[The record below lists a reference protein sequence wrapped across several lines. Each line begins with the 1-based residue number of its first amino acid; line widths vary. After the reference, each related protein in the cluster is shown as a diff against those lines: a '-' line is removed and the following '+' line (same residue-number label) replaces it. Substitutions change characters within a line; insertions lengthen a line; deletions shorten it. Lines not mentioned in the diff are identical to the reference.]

1 MKRVRAVIIEGGKV
15 LTIKR
20 TKLGDIYWVMPGG
33 GAEDGETD
41 GQALVREIKEELGL
55 DVKVGKIILEID
67 SKHPDLAG
75 QKEYFYLCTIL
86 GGEIGTGRGPEFEKN
101 TSYVGKFDIEWL
113 DIKDLNHLDL
123 RPKDI
128 KDLIKEKVV

>member
-33 GAEDGETD
+33 GVEDGETD

-113 DIKDLNHLDL
+113 NIKDLNHLDL

-128 KDLIKEKVV
+128 KDFFKEKVV

>member
-1 MKRVRAVIIEGGKV
+1 MIIDGGKV

-20 TKLGDIYWVMPGG
+20 TKHDSIYWVIPGG
-33 GAEDGETD
+33 GVENGETD
-41 GQALVREIKEELGL
+41 EQALVREAKEELGI
-55 DVKVGKIILEID
+55 DVKVGKIILEMD

-86 GGEIGTGRGPEFEKN
+86 GGEMGSGRGPEFDKN

-113 DIKDLNHLDL
+113 DIKDLKNFDL
-123 RPKDI
+123 KPEDI
-128 KDLIKEKVV
+128 KDLIYIGYKK

>member
-1 MKRVRAVIIEGGKV
+1 MIIESGKV

-33 GAEDGETD
+33 GVEDGETD

-86 GGEIGTGRGPEFEKN
+86 GGEMGSGRGPEFDKN

-113 DIKDLNHLDL
+113 DIKDLKNFDL
-123 RPKDI
+123 KPGDI
-128 KDLIKEKVV
+128 KDLIKTKLV

>member
-1 MKRVRAVIIEGGKV
+1 VIIESGKV

-33 GAEDGETD
+33 GVEDGETD

-86 GGEIGTGRGPEFEKN
+86 GGEMGSGRGPEFDKN

-113 DIKDLNHLDL
+113 DIKDLKNFDL
-123 RPKDI
+123 KPGDI
-128 KDLIKEKVV
+128 KDLIKTKLV